1 MVCFLSR
8 KAGHDHR
15 EKQKQ
20 PYLQNKA
27 LLAKSVLL
35 NQRKHHKEAYDSLF
49 CAGNE

>member
-20 PYLQNKA
+20 PYLLNEA
-27 LLAKSVLL
+27 FLAKSVLL
-35 NQRKHHKEAYDSLF
+35 NPREHHIEAYDTLF
-49 CAGNE
+49 CAWK